1 MLDVHGRILDIS
13 IRYGGSSSD
22 CLAFERSEL
31 FDRCE
36 AGLMKNGKVI
46 FGDNANLNTLYIAML
61 YTNVSGNDEHVTEE
75 DSNFF
80 HSQLQI

>member
-1 MLDVHGRILDIS
+1 VLDVHGRILDTS
-13 IRYGGSSSD
+13 IRYGGSPSD
-22 CLAFERSEL
+22 CIAFERSEL

-36 AGLMKNGKVI
+36 AGLMKNGKVLC
-46 FGDNANLNTLYIAML
+46 GDNAYLNTLYIAML
-61 YTNVSGNDEHVTEE
+61 YTNVSGNDKHVTKD